1 MESHEIFYYPYG
13 SFRDAQ
19 VPLLKAAALYFDRL
33 SILDPEK
40 ASGGGIGAV
49 EVAADVKLLEVEGIL
64 VRISPEEVLRKYEGV
79 IAAAIR
85 ADLEDSE
92 FLKLC
97 EASGK
102 AQSWTLALA
111 KVPRDIRENPVHQDY
126 QTRKPEDQAM
136 QRLMGEL
143 PRSFAPNLVRY
154 QRVGRSHDETEIY
167 DETEVAANLDGAFKL
182 ARYRE
187 AQEARLASQMR
198 VYDETQPGE
207 GEIIEYRYADYP
219 LPLGESIMINHA
231 LFAGLLHAGAAPLT
245 DDPFHNQ
252 VLKLK
257 MKRARQIPEVR
268 QILEDRAKERKLKQ
282 SLLGAGALADRDITL
297 PAISS
302 RIPLP
307 DILEY
312 RYQHRNELEQAR
324 GRLAHLARKI
334 RETPWTDEFEA
345 ELDAEAIPTVIEEI
359 NACRKARDAWVNA
372 RGSLLLKSL
381 GFVATGAAATLTLMF
396 SATPL
401 LPVAVSIGLLGM
413 IGSSIIPGFGA
424 IAEWKSGKQTGENGL
439 HYLLRAG

>member
-1 MESHEIFYYPYG
+1 MESHQIFYYPYG
-13 SFRDAQ
+13 SFRDTQA
-19 VPLLKAAALYFDRL
+19 PLLKAAALYFDRL

-49 EVAADVKLLEVEGIL
+49 EVAADVKLLEQEGVL
-64 VRISPEEVLRKYEGV
+64 VRIAPEEVLQKYEGA
-79 IAAAIR
+79 IAAAVR

-92 FLKLC
+92 FVQLC

-102 AQSWTLALA
+102 AKSWTLALA
-111 KVPRDIRENPVHQDY
+111 KVPREIRENPAHQDY
-126 QTRKPEDQAM
+126 LRREPEDQAM

-143 PRSFAPNLVRY
+143 PRSLAGSLAQ
-154 QRVGRSHDETEIY
+154 QRFREAYGDPEVY
-167 DETEVAANLDGAFKL
+167 DETDTDAIISQHSKFV
-182 ARYRE
+182 RYRE
-187 AQEARLASQMR
+187 SEEARLASEMK

-219 LPLGESIMINHA
+219 LALGESIMINHA

-257 MKRARQIPEVR
+257 MKRAQQIPEVR
-268 QILEDRAKERKLKQ
+268 QILQDRAKQRSLKQ
-282 SLLGAGALADRDITL
+282 SLLAAGALTDRDITL

-312 RYQHRNELEQAR
+312 RHQHRSELEQAR
-324 GRLAHLARKI
+324 GRLAQLARKI

-345 ELDAEAIPTVIEEI
+345 ELDAEAIPGVIEDI
-359 NACRKARDAWVNA
+359 NACRKARDAWANA

-424 IAEWKSGKQTGENGL
+424 IADWKSGKKTTENGL